1 MFEKLQEIEDR
12 FEELTQKLGDPDI
25 ATNPDVFRVI
35 NKERSDLEELVEK
48 WREYKELDRKAKDAA
63 NLLDDDDE
71 DMRQLA
77 KEELSELQDEKSA
90 CEKKLKHLLLPKD
103 PNDGK
108 NILLEIRA
116 GTGGNEAALFAG
128 DLFRM
133 YGRFAETKRWKV
145 ETLSSS
151 PNEIGGFK
159 EIVATISGKDVYSHL
174 KYESGV
180 HRVQRVPVTES
191 QGRIHTSAATVAVLP
206 EAEDADIEVRD
217 EDLRIDVYRSSGA
230 GGQHVNTSDSAV
242 RITHLPTNLVVTCQ
256 DERSQI
262 KNKSKA
268 MKILR
273 AKLLEIEQ
281 QKVQQEQADN
291 RKAQVGSGDRSER
304 VRTYNFPQGRLTDH
318 RIGLT
323 LYKLDEIVEGNLE
336 DVIVALRTHFQ
347 AEALKAGSES

>member
-336 DVIVALRTHFQ
+336 DVIIALRTHFQ